1 MNIQLEFHS
10 PPAVNSPVITPYI
23 SRPCPLE
30 MHHADL
36 NTTTALHTGFGDGM
50 VFPGAGAGPLPS
62 DINLYCIISIALF
75 TLALDPG

>member
-1 MNIQLEFHS
+1 
-10 PPAVNSPVITPYI
+10 
-23 SRPCPLE
+23 

-62 DINLYCIISIALF
+62 DINLYCSISIALF